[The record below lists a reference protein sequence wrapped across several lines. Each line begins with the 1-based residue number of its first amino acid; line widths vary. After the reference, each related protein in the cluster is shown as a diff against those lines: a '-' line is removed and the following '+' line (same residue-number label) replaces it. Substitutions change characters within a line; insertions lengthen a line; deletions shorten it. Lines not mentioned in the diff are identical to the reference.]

1 MTFNV
6 QIYTKRDDCCANET
20 ITNLLA
26 PYHRNTHRTHLPLPG
41 LGIKS
46 CQIRLDD
53 LLMKTPLNL
62 SRLGIH
68 RRKMNN
74 DNDRQDV

>member
-1 MTFNV
+1 MTLNVQMV

-26 PYHRNTHRTHLPLPG
+26 SYHRNTHRTHLPLPG

-53 LLMKTPLNL
+53 LLMKTPINL
-62 SRLGIH
+62 SRLS
-68 RRKMNN
+68 RYSPTKNE
-74 DNDRQDV
+74 